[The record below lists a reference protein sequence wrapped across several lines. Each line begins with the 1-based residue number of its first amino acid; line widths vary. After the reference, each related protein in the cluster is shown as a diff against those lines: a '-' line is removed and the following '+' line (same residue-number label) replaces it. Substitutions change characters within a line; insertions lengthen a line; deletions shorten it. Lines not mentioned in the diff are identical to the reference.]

1 MNSHTPAPAALVTG
15 AASGIGLEIARQL
28 CLAGYAV
35 HLADRDGASVR
46 SRAEELSAAGHQ
58 AQGHA
63 LDITDEAA
71 CSALLQ
77 RLPALHVLV
86 NNAGIFDVK
95 GFFDVSAQDFRRMYE
110 VNTVA
115 MFTLSR
121 IAATRMPR
129 GARIVN
135 LASRAMLGARH
146 YVHYVASKAAVVG
159 LTRAMALE
167 LAPQGITVN
176 AVAPGVIET
185 DMLKARSDTDLG
197 GLRALQP
204 LGRLGTPAD
213 IARSVVFLAAP
224 EADFITGQVLLV
236 DGGRSLGGATNL

>member
-1 MNSHTPAPAALVTG
+1 MNSPSNASCALVTG
-15 AASGIGLEIARQL
+15 AASGIGLEIALQL
-28 CLAGYAV
+28 ARAGYTV
-35 HLADRDGASVR
+35 HLADRDGSTAQA
-46 SRAEELSAAGHQ
+46 RAAALCAAGHD

-71 CSALLQ
+71 GRALLDA
-77 RLPALHVLV
+77 LPPLSVLV

-95 GFFDVSAQDFRRMYE
+95 PFYDVQAQDFRRMYE

-121 IAATRMPR
+121 DAARRMPR

-135 LASRAMLGARH
+135 LASRAMLGSRH

-185 DMLKARSDTDLG
+185 DMLKARSDTNLD
-197 GLRALQP
+197 GLRTLQP
-204 LGRLGTPAD
+204 LGRLGTPGD

-236 DGGRSLGGATNL
+236 DGGRSLGGATGI